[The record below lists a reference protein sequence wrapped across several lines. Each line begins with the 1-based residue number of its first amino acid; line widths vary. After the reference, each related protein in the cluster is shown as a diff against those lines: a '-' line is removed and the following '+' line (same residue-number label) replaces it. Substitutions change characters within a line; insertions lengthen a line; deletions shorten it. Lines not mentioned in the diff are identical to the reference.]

1 MRRGAVCVL
10 LVALA
15 TDTVATEL
23 APLGGC
29 GPVARRYDAVE
40 VTGTQ
45 LRAPKG
51 TAVSRLGVI
60 AFRDGKP
67 SPIPFQLDERAGRK
81 VALGNGPEPSQD
93 DKAGTLDFD
102 DVLVFMACDAGEAAD
117 AAAVAA
123 VLPATDARVVTR
135 EIRIEDPLTHAVAFA
150 YLVIADAPPASDR
163 HYVAYE
169 PNGDLVSA
177 AAYKIG
183 LVRALPTYFALSLHQ
198 TLGPNL
204 LDGLRL
210 RAQATL
216 RADLATWRL
225 NEQQGA
231 HSLIAWKSGPVRVLR
246 RSRHQVTLPLG
257 IRLTAG
263 LAHTYFYARHV
274 FGPGSMKLPFSPSV
288 FFRDITAFGGV
299 DGRDLRGWRYWA
311 PGVPSRGFR
320 IDGRMDEEERAYT
333 AAGEWFVLANRRS
346 NADEALLVV
355 TRMSPN
361 LAEHI
366 QLGLVYR
373 DDAEHPD
380 PPESSPGTVPLAGYQ
395 GTGVEHVPGGRY
407 TFALR
412 ILVLDR
418 YRPGDER
425 QLLAQ
430 IDNPPL
436 VTVSG
441 PGVPAGGRAAAR

>member
-1 MRRGAVCVL
+1 MRRRAACAL

-15 TDTVATEL
+15 TEAAATEPVPL
-23 APLGGC
+23 GRCAPLD
-29 GPVARRYDAVE
+29 RRYDAIE
-40 VTGTQ
+40 VSGAQ
-45 LRAPKG
+45 LRGIKG
-51 TAVSRLGVI
+51 TPLARLGVV

-67 SPIPFQLDERAGRK
+67 AAIPFQLDERAGRK
-81 VALGNGPEPSQD
+81 LALGSGPEPTRD
-93 DKAGTLDFD
+93 DKPGTLDAE
-102 DVLVFMACDAGEAAD
+102 DVLVFMACDAGERAE
-117 AAAVAA
+117 AAAVERL
-123 VLPATDARVVTR
+123 LPAAGAPVVWR
-135 EIRIEDPLTHAVAFA
+135 EMRIEDPLTHAVGFA
-150 YLVIADAPPASDR
+150 YLLVGDTPPTTER
-163 HYVAYE
+163 FYVAYD
-169 PNGDLVSA
+169 PGGDLVTA

-183 LVRALPTYFALSLHQ
+183 MVHALPTYFALALNGP
-198 TLGPNL
+198 LGPNL

-210 RAQATL
+210 RAEATL
-216 RADLATWRL
+216 RADLAHWRL
-225 NEQQGA
+225 NEQQGS
-231 HSLIAWKSGPVRVLR
+231 HMLIAWKAGPVRVVR

-263 LAHTYFYARHV
+263 VAHTYFYARHV

-288 FFRDITAFGGV
+288 LFRDITAFGGV

-311 PGVPSRGFR
+311 PGVPSRGFH
-320 IDGRMDEEERAYT
+320 IDGHMDDDERAFE
-333 AAGEWFVLANRRS
+333 ASGDWFVLAHKG
-346 NADEALLVV
+346 EALLFV

-361 LAEHI
+361 LAEQI
-366 QLGLVYR
+366 QLHLVYR

-380 PPESSPGTVPLAGYQ
+380 PPETSPGQVPLAGYR
-395 GTGVEHVPGGRY
+395 GTGVERVPGGRY

-412 ILVLDR
+412 ILMLDG

-441 PGVPAGGRAAAR
+441 PAAPATAPVAPR